1 MRWQCEKHTLKE
13 SIENME
19 LHCKNSVSYSETLTL
34 RQPVINNSYT
44 PPRIRAMLDRAQGE
58 RVEVF
63 FTRHFIKQREPDMV
77 TILQLL
83 ADIISIISIFIIA
96 YGAIVS
102 IITFV
107 RNELKPRY
115 GALNDLRPVRATLS
129 SYLLLGIEVL
139 IASLILKTILEPNYS
154 ALIVL
159 GAIVAVRLL
168 MSLFLNREIV
178 DLAALQQKKRFSRR
192 LLKKQQL
199 KQKRR
204 LSLAAKKLNTPT
216 RLFFG

>member
-1 MRWQCEKHTLKE
+1 
-13 SIENME
+13 
-19 LHCKNSVSYSETLTL
+19 
-34 RQPVINNSYT
+34 
-44 PPRIRAMLDRAQGE
+44 
-58 RVEVF
+58 
-63 FTRHFIKQREPDMV
+63 MV

-178 DLAALQQKKRFSRR
+178 DLAALQQKEALQPTSAEK
-192 LLKKQQL
+192 
-199 KQKRR
+199 
-204 LSLAAKKLNTPT
+204 AAVEAEEKIIVSSEETKHAH
-216 RLFFG
+216 